1 MSQGRK
7 RFVQL
12 NIFFYKLTGGILGGH
27 LGSST
32 VLLLTTTGRK
42 TGQPRTTPLRFL
54 RHGDDY
60 MIAASNWG
68 QEDPPAWYK
77 NLQANAVAH
86 IQVMNQ
92 HFTVYAED
100 APADIHDSL
109 YAQFVKAD
117 YRFADYPKTANRVI
131 PIVLLQSQT

>member
-1 MSQGRK
+1 MRHGQK
-7 RFVQL
+7 LFVRL
-12 NIFFYKLTGGILGGH
+12 HLFFYKLSGGVLGGR
-27 LGSST
+27 LGTST

-42 TGQPRTTPLRFL
+42 SGQPRATPLRYL

-60 MIAASNWG
+60 MVAASNWG

-77 NLQANAVAH
+77 NLQANPVAH

-100 APADIHDSL
+100 APDELHDELYPRFIQAD
-109 YAQFVKAD
+109 F
-117 YRFADYPKTANRVI
+117 RFADYPNTANRVI
-131 PIVLLQSQT
+131 PIVLLRPQ

>member
-1 MSQGRK
+1 MAQGRNL
-7 RFVQL
+7 FVKANL
-12 NIFFYKLTGGILGGH
+12 FFYKLTGGILGGH

-42 TGQPRTTPLRFL
+42 SGQPRTTPLRFL

-77 NLQANAVAH
+77 NLQANTRAT

-92 HFTVYAED
+92 HFTVRAED
-100 APADIHDSL
+100 APPELHAEL
-109 YAQFVKAD
+109 YARFIQAD
-117 YRFADYPKTANRVI
+117 YRFADYPKTANRAI
-131 PIVLLQSQT
+131 PIVLLYPE